1 MINWKNAL
9 IGVFGAV
16 IGIALY
22 YAFHDAIHG
31 AMTSLVTFCKHPI
44 KNFREGSKNVAAQIK
59 VSKLLKLSATEIDS
73 LAPNNAADYLAVA
86 NAEVLR
92 LEVAIKSLNEK
103 LADEKD
109 EESKKAGKEHVEK
122 LTKALDEVKKLIPS
136 LRKQVAK
143 LNDPLPMPAPA
154 GN

>member
-16 IGIALY
+16 LGIALY

-44 KNFREGSKNVAAQIK
+44 KNFREGTKAVSAQIK
-59 VSKLLKLSATEIDS
+59 VGKLLKLSAAKIET
-73 LAPNNAADYLAVA
+73 LAPDEAANYLAVA

-92 LEVAIKSLNEK
+92 LEVAIKSLNEN
-103 LADEKD
+103 LANEKD
-109 EESKKAGKEHVEK
+109 EESKKAGKEHMEK
-122 LTKALDEVKKLIPS
+122 LTKALDEVKELIPS
-136 LRKQVAK
+136 LRKQMAK

>member
-1 MINWKNAL
+1 MINWKNVL
-9 IGVFGAV
+9 IGVFGAA

-103 LADEKD
+103 LADEKN

-122 LTKALDEVKKLIPS
+122 LRRGVPVQD
-136 LRKQVAK
+136 
-143 LNDPLPMPAPA
+143 
-154 GN
+154 